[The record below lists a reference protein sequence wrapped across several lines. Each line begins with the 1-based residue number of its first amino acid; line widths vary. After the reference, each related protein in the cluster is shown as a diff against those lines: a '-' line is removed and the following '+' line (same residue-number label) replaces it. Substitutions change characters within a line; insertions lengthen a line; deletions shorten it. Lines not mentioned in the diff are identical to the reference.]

1 MTTTASLTFIPIGY
15 FPLCHV
21 RSRSATTLHHGDG
34 WSNRLWGAKFAC
46 EVSRARGGSWSK
58 IQMLAAAWL
67 VTKHALG
74 ETKPAGR
81 TQGVWTDC
89 LPSHLILKAEAPA
102 TLLAPCNAKE
112 APSTLPLLLSALL
125 PRAIENYP
133 YFIAF
138 HADLHVDG
146 RVTYHRRWIGVTIA
160 LWVYAEKRVESVKVL
175 FFHVGDTV
183 DSQVLELVELLHSS
197 HYPARGQSCASWD
210 VKLQICT
217 NIYLFKGGK
226 ERNSKAICFFLLLL
240 EQLGFQAQ
248 KNASKHPFYVSVIV
262 NWDIQR
268 FLCLN
273 YSERTSYIC
282 IISWAPSKRNS
293 RNPPTQNTFL

>member
-15 FPLCHV
+15 FPLCHL
-21 RSRSATTLHHGDG
+21 RSRSAAALHHGDG

-46 EVSRARGGSWSK
+46 KVSRARGGSWSK

-74 ETKPAGR
+74 ETKPADR

-226 ERNSKAICFFLLLL
+226 ERNSKAIMFLSSSSWATL
-240 EQLGFQAQ
+240 FPSAQ
-248 KNASKHPFYVSVIV
+248 K
-262 NWDIQR
+262 
-268 FLCLN
+268 C
-273 YSERTSYIC
+273 
-282 IISWAPSKRNS
+282 
-293 RNPPTQNTFL
+293 